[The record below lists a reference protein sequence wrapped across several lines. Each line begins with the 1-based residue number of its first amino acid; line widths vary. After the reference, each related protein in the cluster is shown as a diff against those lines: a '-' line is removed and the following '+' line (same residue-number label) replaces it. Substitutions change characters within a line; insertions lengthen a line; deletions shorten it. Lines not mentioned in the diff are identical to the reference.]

1 VKGTTLPTVAKI
13 KKCNQECKDLGRDLL
28 VANTKGIITINPI
41 NSLEVT
47 TCSGVKKVKERL
59 FKRKEDPQIRTSD
72 NNNK

>member
-1 VKGTTLPTVAKI
+1 MMLPTVANI
-13 KKCNQECKDLGRDLL
+13 KKCNQVCIDLGKDLL
-28 VANTKGIITINPI
+28 VANKIGIITMNPI

-47 TCSGVKKVKERL
+47 TCSGVKKVNDRL